1 MSLQVG
7 VDVTGEAVQRA
18 ARKIVAGYKQADDPL
33 SDPLQQWQGL
43 TEGGGKAPGGPVSKQ
58 LPSCQLYHGDIATAN
73 ANRPGN
79 CTVPLLSDRMCRA
92 ICSCMVVLTHQ

>member
-18 ARKIVAGYKQADDPL
+18 ARKVVAGYKQADDPL

-79 CTVPLLSDRMCRA
+79 CTVPVLPNGMRRA
-92 ICSCMVVLTHQ
+92 ICS